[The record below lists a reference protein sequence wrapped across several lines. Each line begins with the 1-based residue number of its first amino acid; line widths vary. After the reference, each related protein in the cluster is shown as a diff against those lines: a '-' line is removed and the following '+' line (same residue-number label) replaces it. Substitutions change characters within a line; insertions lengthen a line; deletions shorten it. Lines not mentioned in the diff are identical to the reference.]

1 MLLFLSRKGKGLLHV
16 IIVDFF
22 NTKQRLIW
30 DPGRKVQG
38 EPQRGT
44 AQGEGVPWAHEGLEG
59 ITIPQRSAK
68 SERNFNLE
76 CNNWMPGQPMGK
88 LGKQWME
95 KLKSWREELV
105 TRFWNRPT
113 QVTGG

>member
-1 MLLFLSRKGKGLLHV
+1 MGNGIEKRTQSMNEVLAKCMDGSLTT
-16 IIVDFF
+16 DFF

-59 ITIPQRSAK
+59 ITIPKLSAK
-68 SERNFNLE
+68 SERNFKLE

-88 LGKQWME
+88 LGKQ
-95 KLKSWREELV
+95 
-105 TRFWNRPT
+105 
-113 QVTGG
+113 